1 MQGAGGKNCA
11 KARELAM
18 CDYPEAVMGVTGPS
32 VHGAPDV
39 VGKPP
44 GRFCWIEETSR
55 LWQEV

>member
-1 MQGAGGKNCA
+1 
-11 KARELAM
+11 M